1 MLWRC
6 NNYKC
11 MFHICHKH
19 QPIIRIDMHC
29 AGQGDRSYPT
39 FGDRNKST
47 RAFRFV
53 WRKHANWQF
62 LFENV
67 LLLLIFVHWWRAKYN
82 FHHDQLEWELC
93 RLYWHLTTVLARDWS
108 QHTLSMHS
116 LRLSQLHF
124 CIFVLLY
131 FLPYS
136 SFTCTPPSWHCY
148 CSSIAFIYVCVGI
161 CLFV

>member
-62 LFENV
+62 LLENV
-67 LLLLIFVHWWRAKYN
+67 LLLFIIHICTLPPCGLQDGGQNIIFIMINWNESCVACIDIWPLFWQRIDHSTLSQCTLSDYLKSIFV
-82 FHHDQLEWELC
+82 F
-93 RLYWHLTTVLARDWS
+93 
-108 QHTLSMHS
+108 
-116 LRLSQLHF
+116 
-124 CIFVLLY
+124 LY
-131 FLPYS
+131 FCTFSHIPHLHVHLPPDIV
-136 SFTCTPPSWHCY
+136 TAHQ
-148 CSSIAFIYVCVGI
+148 
-161 CLFV
+161 